1 MADIALA
8 QRTVQIYEGAL
19 STAQQDLT
27 AQQNIQ
33 TSFQN
38 KANALND
45 KAAGLPN
52 GSDEQQATLE
62 KAANYQSQANNQ
74 AQFITRAQDN
84 VDNAQS
90 QLDYAKQELVTAQQQ
105 QDTASSQTATDAVAD
120 KTTNPAPAT
129 QNTGTD
135 SSETGTAL
143 TPTEQAQVASGNKQ
157 TADVVAPNGIN
168 SATAIP
174 SGDDSA
180 QFIPS
185 GAPTTKVGPTVG
197 ADILNIVDSINPN
210 PLSDYASYTYNLN
223 LHVLTAEDYH
233 TLVNDPTNFTPTR
246 NLISGANRYF
256 YTSVSGEENNFTTKR
271 DPAFADDFY
280 FEELKIKTII
290 GLNATSA
297 ASNAIEI
304 NFSIIEP
311 YGMTLLDRILDINNN
326 ELDAKNYLEMPY
338 LLEINFFGNDDGG
351 NPQLIPNTTKF
362 IPIKI
367 IGFKIKASVKGSEY
381 TIQAIPFNHQA
392 TFSSSQ
398 DIKANFGVTASTVG
412 SFFASGALT
421 AEQLSAI
428 DAAYSDTQREAPSK
442 GKDEAPPTGAR
453 TPSSATDPNKNKAI
467 IIGTGTSLTEAIN
480 AWNLKLATNGLVDYA
495 DKINF
500 IIDEEISESS
510 ITDPAKNDVNNTA
523 PVTPQTVAASTSAQ
537 ASGATLPDPQTKY
550 DTSAVAGAGSDTGA
564 YFGNPHITAQGQK
577 AGATN
582 GSRVQVNATTD
593 PRSLLS
599 ADGGDAAIAG
609 AQTAVAN
616 PTAPSAN
623 VVDFGN
629 SMFHLNAGTKIMQI
643 IDMVMMNSQ
652 YILKQLQTPELKS
665 KSVAEQQAAMQS
677 AGALAEALNAKEV
690 KWYKVIPE
698 VHLDE
703 FDHSRNVWG
712 KTITY
717 NIQTYT
723 YHNNRHPDM
732 PKTPPPPA
740 VKNYQYL
747 YTGQNTEVLG
757 FDIEYN
763 ALYYTALQANR
774 GNTTDLT
781 DTKAGEEGDK
791 GKTSPNPTKTSAP
804 EKIEFKGGNA
814 SASTGLGWARAEV
827 QAAHNVMQSFYS
839 EAGGDMIALKLQ
851 ILGDPQ
857 FIKQDDIYYSP
868 GAIKKLN
875 LRDEVF
881 VNGSLATD
889 NGELYCTITFNTP
902 VDIDE
907 STGLLRKDSKYYVSY
922 FSGYYRVLTVD
933 SEFRGG
939 KFVQTLELI
948 RYPNQTNSGQPAST
962 ASSYDAERNDDA
974 GADAQFAANPAQ
986 PGGKENLGTP
996 APPTTPLANYSLAPA
1011 LPDTPAY
1018 TAFSNSVNIPSIAPA
1033 DVVASSLPVDYSL
1046 ASVATNGLTTP
1057 ISQTSGTNT
1066 NSTTAVDFS
1075 QITPG

>member
-1 MADIALA
+1 MATNEVPLTDEERVLVAVGEDQAPSGERSYDPIVTPGGIGNMGSSAL
-8 QRTVQIYEGAL
+8 
-19 STAQQDLT
+19 
-27 AQQNIQ
+27 
-33 TSFQN
+33 
-38 KANALND
+38 
-45 KAAGLPN
+45 
-52 GSDEQQATLE
+52 
-62 KAANYQSQANNQ
+62 
-74 AQFITRAQDN
+74 
-84 VDNAQS
+84 
-90 QLDYAKQELVTAQQQ
+90 
-105 QDTASSQTATDAVAD
+105 
-120 KTTNPAPAT
+120 
-129 QNTGTD
+129 
-135 SSETGTAL
+135 
-143 TPTEQAQVASGNKQ
+143 
-157 TADVVAPNGIN
+157 APNGVN

-185 GAPTTKVGPTVG
+185 RSPTTTVGPTVG

-210 PLSDYASYTYNLN
+210 PLSAYASYTYNLN
-223 LHVLTAEDYH
+223 LHVLTADDYH

-256 YTSVSGEENNFTTKR
+256 YPFTPGDDTDYTTRR
-271 DPAFADDFY
+271 DPAFSDDFY

-290 GLNATSA
+290 GLNSTSA

-311 YGMTLLDRILDINNN
+311 YGMTLLDRILDINND

-338 LLEINFFGNDDGG
+338 LLEINFFGNDDDG
-351 NPQLIPNTTKF
+351 NPQIIPDTTKF

-381 TIQAIPFNHQA
+381 SIQAIPFNHQA

-412 SFFASGALT
+412 SFFASGSLT

-428 DAAYSDTQREAPSK
+428 DAAYSDTQRDTPSQ
-442 GKDEAPPTGAR
+442 GKDEAPPNGAR
-453 TPSSATDPNKNKAI
+453 APSSASDTNKNKAI
-467 IIGTGTSLTEAIN
+467 IIGTETSLTAAIN

-495 DKINF
+495 DKVNF

-537 ASGATLPDPQTKY
+537 ASGSTLSDPQTKY

-564 YFGNPHITAQGQK
+564 YFGNPHITAQGQN
-577 AGATN
+577 AGATT
-582 GSRVQVNATTD
+582 SRVQANATTD

-599 ADGGDAAIAG
+599 ADGGAAAIAG
-609 AQTAVAN
+609 AQAAVAN
-616 PTAPSAN
+616 SNAPSAN

-665 KSVAEQQAAMQS
+665 KSLAEQQAAIQS

-690 KWYKVIPE
+690 QWYKVIPE

-781 DTKAGEEGDK
+781 DTKAGSEGDT
-791 GKTSPNPTKTSAP
+791 GKTSPNPTQTAAP

-851 ILGDPQ
+851 IIGDPQ

-907 STGLLRKDSKYYVSY
+907 TTGLLRKDSKYYVSY

-948 RYPNQTNSGQPAST
+948 RYPNQTNSGQPATT
-962 ASSYDAERNDDA
+962 ASSYDAERNENA
-974 GADAQFAANPAQ
+974 GVDAQYAANPAQ
-986 PGGKENLGTP
+986 PGGKENLGTT
-996 APPTTPLANYSLAPA
+996 APLTTPLADYSIAPA

-1018 TAFSNSVNIPSIAPA
+1018 TAFSAGVGIPSIAPA
-1033 DVVASSLPVDYSL
+1033 DVTASSEPVDYSL
-1046 ASVATNGLTTP
+1046 ASIATKGATAS
-1057 ISQTSGTNT
+1057 IDQVTSAN
-1066 NSTTAVDFS
+1066 NISTTAVDFS